1 MDTEK
6 ENVVKVEDNT
16 TTNIDKKEE
25 NKEENKG
32 LFNIPVLIGVILYL
46 VVAVVI
52 SYAVGIQMSPENEG
66 KQETEQKEPVKDNKE
81 DKDDKKEPVKPVEKE
96 EIKLTI
102 DETKGAEF
110 LENFNYVLHNVY
122 TDSTGHLIPDDK
134 RNSDDLFK
142 DEITKFKF
150 IYYLLERYGDK
161 ENKKYNTNING
172 LYEVGAYSIKYN
184 YFIDYYKQITGVD
197 FNDQVIYKV
206 GAPYK
211 INGEYLYGR
220 VVNELNE
227 NYKLSNES
235 FVQIGD
241 KYYFTVLIEEMDA
254 TKNVVLSYR
263 VKLCISIV
271 NDEFMLNSI
280 IVY

>member
-66 KQETEQKEPVKDNKE
+66 KQETEQKEPVK
-81 DKDDKKEPVKPVEKE
+81 PVEKE

-122 TDSTGHLIPDDK
+122 ADSTGHLIPDDK
-134 RNSDDLFK
+134 RNSADLFK

>member
-6 ENVVKVEDNT
+6 ENVVKVEENT
-16 TTNIDKKEE
+16 TTNIDK
-25 NKEENKG
+25 KEENKG
-32 LFNIPVLIGVILYL
+32 LFNIPVLIVVILYL

-81 DKDDKKEPVKPVEKE
+81 DKEDKKEPVKPVEKE

-122 TDSTGHLIPDDK
+122 VDSTGHLIPDDK
-134 RNSDDLFK
+134 RNSEDLFK

-184 YFIDYYKQITGVD
+184 YFIDYYKQITGFD
-197 FNDQVIYKV
+197 FNEQVVYKV

-241 KYYFTVLIEEMDA
+241 KYYFTVLVEEMDA

-271 NDEFMLNSI
+271 NDKFVLNSI